1 MPVKVSILVALGQLF
16 PRLDRWFIMDS
27 ILDWVPK
34 MIERNPAV
42 LVSALG
48 CYQMVL
54 TNEKLGMTKE
64 FIGELNRPVF
74 KQFRL

>member
-1 MPVKVSILVALGQLF
+1 
-16 PRLDRWFIMDS
+16 MDS

-64 FIGELNRPVF
+64 FIGKKL
-74 KQFRL
+74 